1 MSPQSVVLDIFFL
14 RIPATDATKA
24 EAVWRQAD
32 EQRFPRE
39 VRDRWGWAGFRVGLV
54 SGQISPEL
62 AELMRLSDEASP
74 LVFQE
79 TEGNDAESLTEGDAP
94 VRRHIQTRLGN
105 RVEVI
110 ASEIYDELP
119 FFRREKGK
127 LVGRSV
133 ERAQGMFA
141 LTCAAE
147 RDGRIRLRLVPEIHY
162 GDPHLQPVGGQGVLR
177 LESRRDRQILE
188 DLACEVAIS
197 PGDMLVVGCL
207 PDRQGS
213 LGDYFLT
220 TTQSGKREQK
230 LLVIRLS
237 QTQQDPLFDPQK
249 GRQPLTAND
258 SLP

>member
-14 RIPATDATKA
+14 RIPANEAARA

-39 VRDRWGWAGFRVGLV
+39 VRDRWGWAGFRFGLV
-54 SGQISPEL
+54 SGQIPPEL

-79 TEGNDAESLTEGDAP
+79 TEGSDAESLTEGDAP

-127 LVGRSV
+127 LLGCSV

-141 LTCAAE
+141 LTCSADH
-147 RDGRIRLRLVPEIHY
+147 DGRIRLRLVPEIHH
-162 GDPHLQPVGGQGVLR
+162 GEPRLQPIGGQGVLR

-188 DLACEVAIS
+188 ELACEVAIS
-197 PGDMLVVGCL
+197 PGDMLVVSCL
-207 PDRQGS
+207 PDRRGS

-220 TTQSGKREQK
+220 TARSGKREQK

-237 QTQQDPLFDPQK
+237 QTQQDPLFDPQT
-249 GRQPLTAND
+249 GRPSLAAND
-258 SLP
+258 SVP